1 MDNQPALQRFSL
13 SDVPARERETILHE
27 AFGRAVLNM
36 EFKPLT
42 EDPDFKL
49 ECQFLPGAVVTRNW
63 FTPYTLTSSYDPSRD
78 NDDFAIVWGSAIG
91 DTISQSGK
99 EAVSDRGPVL
109 LSCAE
114 STCANT
120 GQHCRSTTVR
130 LQRSLLL
137 SMLPQAESLMME
149 QPIGPDNEALRLLDG
164 YLSMLRVEQFS
175 DPEVG
180 HAAAVHICDLVALMF
195 GTAGD
200 RLHIASSR
208 GLRAARFH
216 SIKHW
221 ALAHLSD
228 PSLCVAAAAAAQGL
242 STRYVQILFAEAGLT
257 FSEFVLTKRLR
268 FVHRYLRN
276 RALDARP
283 ISSIAYDCG
292 FSDLSYFNRAFKAA
306 YGETPSDVR
315 SRGLTEAADGS
326 L

>member
-13 SDVPARERETILHE
+13 SDVPARERETILQE

-36 EFKPLT
+36 DFKPLT
-42 EDPDFKL
+42 EDPDFNL
-49 ECQFLPGAVVTRNW
+49 ECQFLPGAIVTR
-63 FTPYTLTSSYDPSRD
+63 FSSTPYALTSGYDPSRN
-78 NDDFAIVWGSAIG
+78 NDDLAVVWGSAIG
-91 DTISQSGK
+91 GAISQSGN
-99 EAVSDRGPVL
+99 EVEGDRGPVL
-109 LSCAE
+109 ISCAE
-114 STCANT
+114 PTRAKT
-120 GQHCRSTTVR
+120 GQQAMSTTVR
-130 LQRSLLL
+130 FERSLLL
-137 SMLPQAESLMME
+137 SMLPEAESLMMK
-149 QPIGPDNEALRLLDG
+149 QPIEPDNEALRLLNG
-164 YLSMLRVEQFS
+164 YLALVRAEQPTDS
-175 DPEVG
+175 EIG

-200 RLHIASSR
+200 RLHLASSR
-208 GLRAARFH
+208 GLRAARLH
-216 SIKHW
+216 SIKNW
-221 ALAHLSD
+221 ALTHLSD